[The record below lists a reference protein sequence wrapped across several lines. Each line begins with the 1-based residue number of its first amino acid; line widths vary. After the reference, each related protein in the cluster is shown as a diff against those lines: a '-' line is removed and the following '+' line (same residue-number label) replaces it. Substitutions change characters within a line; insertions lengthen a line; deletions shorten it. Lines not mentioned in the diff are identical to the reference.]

1 MTLLRH
7 ASRIGVSLLLALVAC
22 DNPLTP
28 RSAMHGV
35 VPDPR
40 ANIADGAHGGNS
52 HFFFLP
58 PMVSAPRFAG
68 QSDDSVSPTVMVCE
82 WNAEQQHCGNVVAA
96 FGRGDGSAPDQI
108 TYDAVSGA
116 YQVNWKTDVCLTGPC
131 ALDLSK
137 TYRLRVL
144 VGHYELGHA
153 DLQIVSSGKQL
164 KNVDTGEYIGL
175 VDGRTLPVKF
185 RVEKGA
191 VAAVKLGGT
200 VTMNAQGGAVATEDG
215 SLTLTFPEGALSSAT
230 EISVKAVAE
239 KLPGVAAWSTPI
251 DLGPTGTTFAS
262 PVTLKLQYDAN
273 KLPAGVPETALA
285 VYTWTP
291 DGWAE
296 VPGSMVDETE
306 NTVSAPISHFS
317 YYSLMIRPN
326 SFTIA
331 DGGDLMMLVGDST
344 EVRAQFTYRATVNDP
359 FIPMAGYRV
368 SWYTMLYAPSS
379 SPPASIAAFSSVYS
393 ITDANGETTS
403 PMLLALA
410 PGVVRLNPQLADAGF
425 IGPTV
430 TVLPPVATV
439 AVDPPTA
446 FLALTGAGST
456 QQLVATLKDAS
467 GNTLSGRTV
476 VWSSSDVS
484 VAKVDA
490 SGVVTAVATGKATI
504 TAASGGRIGTATVTV
519 GVLDPNAYTIVFSV
533 GSWDTPRG
541 NDIYMERS
549 DGSGRV
555 NLTNTPDINEWR
567 ARPSPDGKQ
576 IVFERENDVYIMD
589 AKPNAVATNLTHGIG
604 GFNGDPRFSPDGKR
618 IYFSS
623 SRSGNYDVWVMN
635 VDGTLPKQLTT
646 SPYDEGNAYPSRDGK
661 QVAFV
666 RTSPTGYDVWVM
678 GANGGNERQITRLG
692 NFTFNPAWSKDGTR
706 IVFAHDFNIYIVN
719 ADGQSPPIMLAT
731 TGGRNQQPDWSLDG
745 KRIIFT
751 NQDLYTM
758 NPDGTD
764 QRPIAVTND
773 AIENYPSFV
782 PPEGSQPIPPIP
794 VDADSYTLSFSAG
807 AVNSGV
813 ENIFMQT
820 TGSADATRVALTT
833 GAFDD
838 QSGHWSRNGTRLLL
852 TSNRSGGG
860 AWELYMLDAVGG
872 GTPRR
877 ISTAGGLTGYG
888 DLSWADPSTAVF
900 MRGYRIWTMNVDA
913 SNPDATAVQITSTPF
928 DENEPKYSPD
938 GQWITWVRQP
948 RAGTDVWVMNAND
961 PSQAFQVTDLG
972 DYARNPSWSPD
983 GMKIVFSRKYDIY
996 VADVIDP
1003 ATGRVR
1009 ALADV
1014 RITRLTFD
1022 GSWNDT
1028 PVWSPDGRKIVW
1040 SAEPAAARGQ
1050 TDLMMMNA
1058 DGTGVPERITF
1069 TTGINEAWPAFRP
1082 RRCDPSID
1090 PGCDPSAP

>member
-1 MTLLRH
+1 
-7 ASRIGVSLLLALVAC
+7 
-22 DNPLTP
+22 
-28 RSAMHGV
+28 
-35 VPDPR
+35 
-40 ANIADGAHGGNS
+40 
-52 HFFFLP
+52 
-58 PMVSAPRFAG
+58 MVSAPRFAG
-68 QSDDSVSPTVMVCE
+68 QSDESMSPTVMVCE
-82 WNAEQQHCGNVVAA
+82 WNAEQQGCGNVVAA

-108 TYDAVSGA
+108 AYDAAAGA

-131 ALDLSK
+131 ALDMSK

-144 VGHYELGHA
+144 VGTYELGHA
-153 DLQIVSSGKQL
+153 DLMLVSTGKEL
-164 KNVDTGEYIGL
+164 RNVDTGEYIGL
-175 VDGRTLPVKF
+175 VEGRTLPVKF
-185 RVEKGA
+185 RIEKGA
-191 VAAVKLGGT
+191 AAVIASGAGVEIGAAGG
-200 VTMNAQGGAVATEDG
+200 VLATDDG
-215 SLTLTFPEGALSSAT
+215 MVSLAFPPGALTTSKQITVAPSTQALTGVGEWAT
-230 EISVKAVAE
+230 PVE
-239 KLPGVAAWSTPI
+239 
-251 DLGPTGTTFAS
+251 LGPDGTTFET
-262 PVTLKLQYDAN
+262 PVTLTLGFDAT
-273 KLPAGVPETALA
+273 KLPPGIPLSALSL
-285 VYTWTP
+285 VTWK
-291 DGWAE
+291 DGGWQH
-296 VPGSMVDETE
+296 VDDSWVDEVD
-306 NTVSAPISHFS
+306 NTVSARIQHFS
-317 YYSLMIRPN
+317 TYWVAINPN
-326 SFTIA
+326 IVEGHPAGTMF
-331 DGGDLMMLVGDST
+331 VGDQAVLTGITTAYSVQPQT
-344 EVRAQFTYRATVNDP
+344 TCYVVRVQHRILFYKWSSWETVCNTVNVP
-359 FIPMAGYRV
+359 
-368 SWYTMLYAPSS
+368 
-379 SPPASIAAFSSVYS
+379 YS
-393 ITDANGETTS
+393 YYPVGMTIGWDLQDVTLPTALNIIGRPIYSYVGANGEIATPLIAAVVPGTTR
-403 PMLLALA
+403 
-410 PGVVRLNPQLADAGF
+410 VRAFNAWRLC
-425 IGPTV
+425 IGSRCSTSRTDYGSFDVTV
-430 TVLPPVATV
+430 TNPPVASVTVDPATSTV
-439 AVDPPTA
+439 APGGTTQLTA
-446 FLALTGAGST
+446 
-456 QQLVATLKDAS
+456 VLKDAK
-467 GNTLSGRTV
+467 GNVLTGRTV
-476 VWSSSDVS
+476 TWSSSNET
-484 VAKVDA
+484 VAKVDGA
-490 SGVVTAVATGKATI
+490 GLVSTVSTGSATI
-504 TAASGGRIGTATVTV
+504 TATSEGQTGTATVTV

-533 GSWDTPRG
+533 GSWDTPSG
-541 NDIYMERS
+541 NDIYMEHS

-555 NLTNTPDINEWR
+555 NLTNTPNINEWR

-589 AKPNAVATNLTHGIG
+589 AKPNAVATNLTHGVG
-604 GFNGDPRFSPDGKR
+604 GFNGDPHFSPDGTK

-635 VDGTLPKQLTT
+635 LDGTLPKQLTT

-678 GANGGNERQITRLG
+678 AANGGNEHRITQLG
-692 NFTFNPAWSKDGTR
+692 NFTFNPAWSPDGSK

-731 TGGRNQQPDWSLDG
+731 TGGRNQHPDWSQDG

-764 QRPIAVTND
+764 KRPIAVTND

-782 PPEGSQPIPPIP
+782 PPEGSKPIPPIT
-794 VDADSYTLSFSAG
+794 VDASYTLSFSAG

-813 ENIFMQT
+813 ENIYMQT
-820 TGSADATRVALTT
+820 TGSADASRVALTS

-888 DLSWADPSTAVF
+888 DLSWVDPSTAVF
-900 MRGYRIWTMNVDA
+900 MRGYRIWKMNVDA
-913 SNPDATAVQITSTPF
+913 SNPDATAVQITNTPF
-928 DENEPKYSPD
+928 DENEPKFSPN

-948 RAGTDVWVMNAND
+948 RAGTDVWVMNASD

-983 GMKIVFSRKYDIY
+983 GTKIVFSRKYDIY

-1014 RITRLTFD
+1014 RITRLTSD

-1050 TDLMMMNA
+1050 TDLMMMNP
-1058 DGTGVPERITF
+1058 DGTGVERITS

-1082 RRCDPSID
+1082 RLCDVFAD
-1090 PGCDPSAP
+1090 PNCNPAAP